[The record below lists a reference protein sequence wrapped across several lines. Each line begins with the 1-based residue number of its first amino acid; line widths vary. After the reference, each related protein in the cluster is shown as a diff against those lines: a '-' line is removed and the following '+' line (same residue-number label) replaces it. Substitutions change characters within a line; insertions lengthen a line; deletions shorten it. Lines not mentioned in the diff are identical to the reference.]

1 VIDRYSRP
9 EMTAI
14 WSEERKFALWL
25 EIEVL
30 AAEALAERGE
40 VPRAAIDKLRKLPAV
55 DVARV
60 RELERTSQHEVIAFL
75 TAVAEKGGDPVR
87 YLHLGMTSSDVM
99 DTAYA
104 VQLKEAAD
112 LLLAGLDRLLDVTR
126 AQAVR
131 HKRQPMIGRTHGI
144 HAEPI
149 TLGLKLAH
157 WWAELARD
165 RGRLTQAREEVAYG
179 KISGAVG
186 TFAHSSPEVEAY
198 VCERLGLKPEPLA
211 TQVVPRDRHAAFFG
225 TLALLAASIERIS
238 VEIRHLQRTEVL
250 EVLEPFGRGQK
261 GSSAMPHKRN
271 PILTEN
277 LCGLA
282 RLVRGYGQVALD
294 NVPLWHERDISH
306 SSAERVIG
314 PDATITMD
322 FMLARLAGVI
332 EGMEVRPESMQKN
345 LDLTGGALF
354 SEALLLALVRKGLAR
369 DTAYALVQP
378 HALAAS
384 AGQGTFLA
392 LVLGDPAIRRVLREE
407 EVRAT
412 IDVEHALR
420 YVDTLFARVFPDS
433 AQT

>member
-1 VIDRYSRP
+1 
-9 EMTAI
+9 MTAI

-30 AAEALAERGE
+30 AAEAQAERGE

-60 RELERTSQHEVIAFL
+60 RELEKTSQHEVIAFL
-75 TAVAEKGGDPVR
+75 SAVAEKGGDPVR
-87 YLHLGMTSSDVM
+87 YLHLGLTSSDVM

-112 LLLAGLDRLLDVTR
+112 RLLAGLDHLLAVVR
-126 AQAVR
+126 SQALR

-157 WWAELARD
+157 WYAELARD
-165 RGRLTQAREEVAYG
+165 RDRLARAREEIAYG
-179 KISGAVG
+179 KLSGAVG
-186 TFAHSSPEVEAY
+186 TFAHSSPEVERY
-198 VCERLGLKPEPLA
+198 VCDRLGLKPEPLA

-225 TLALLAASIERIS
+225 TVALLASSVERVA
-238 VEIRHLQRTEVL
+238 VEIRHLQRSEVL

-314 PDATITMD
+314 PDATIAMD

-332 EGMEVRPESMQKN
+332 EGMEVRPESMQRN
-345 LDLTGGALF
+345 LELTGGALF
-354 SEALLLALVRKGLAR
+354 SESLLLALVRKGLSR
-369 DTAYALVQP
+369 DAAYALVQP

-392 LVLGDPAIRRVLREE
+392 LVLGDSAIRRTLSEE

-420 YVDTLFARVFPDS
+420 YVDTLFARVFAES
-433 AQT
+433 

>member
-1 VIDRYSRP
+1 
-9 EMTAI
+9 MAAI
-14 WSEERKFALWL
+14 WSEKRKFALWL
-25 EIEVL
+25 EIELL
-30 AAEALAERGE
+30 AAEAAAERGE
-40 VPRAAIDKLRKLPAV
+40 VPRAAIDKLRGLPPV

-75 TAVAEKGGDPVR
+75 TVLAETGGDPVR
-87 YLHLGMTSSDVM
+87 YLHLGLTSSDVM

-104 VQLKEAAD
+104 VQTTEAAD
-112 LLLAGLDRLLDVTR
+112 RLLAGLDHLLGVVK
-126 AQAVR
+126 AKALL
-131 HKRQPMIGRTHGI
+131 HKRLPMIGRTHGV

-157 WWAELARD
+157 WWAELERARRRLAVARD
-165 RGRLTQAREEVAYG
+165 EVAYG
-179 KISGAVG
+179 KLSGAVG
-186 TFAHSSPEVEAY
+186 TFVHSHPEIEAY
-198 VCERLGLKPEPLA
+198 VCERLGLRPEPLA
-211 TQVVPRDRHAAFFG
+211 TQVVPRDRHAAFF
-225 TLALLAASIERIS
+225 TSLSLLAASIERIA
-238 VEIRHLQRTEVL
+238 VEIRHLQRSEVL

-314 PDATITMD
+314 PDATIAMD
-322 FMLARLAGVI
+322 FMLARLAGVV
-332 EGMEVRPESMQKN
+332 EGLEVRPESMKRN
-345 LDLTGGALF
+345 LELTGGALF
-354 SEALLLALVRKGLAR
+354 SESLLLALVRKGLSR
-369 DTAYALVQP
+369 NDAYALVQS

-392 LVLGDPAIRRVLREE
+392 LVLGDSAIRRALSEDE
-407 EVRAT
+407 IRAT

-420 YVDTLFARVFPDS
+420 YVDVLFERVFGGS
-433 AQT
+433 

>member
-1 VIDRYSRP
+1 MIERYSRP
-9 EMTAI
+9 EMTAV

-30 AAEALAERGE
+30 AAEAMAEAGE
-40 VPRAAIDKLRKLPAV
+40 VPREAIAKLRALPKV
-55 DVARV
+55 SVARI

-75 TAVAEKGGDPVR
+75 SAVAETGGDSVR
-87 YLHLGMTSSDVM
+87 HLHLGLTSSDVM

-104 VQLKEAAD
+104 VQMKEAAD
-112 LLLAGLDRLLDVTR
+112 RLLADVDQVLSTIR
-126 AQAVR
+126 RQALQY
-131 HKRQPMIGRTHGI
+131 KQLPMIGRTHGI

-157 WWAELARD
+157 WWAEIARD
-165 RGRLTQAREEVAYG
+165 RERLARARAEVAYG
-179 KISGAVG
+179 KLSGAVG
-186 TFAHSSPEVEAY
+186 TFAHSRPEVEAY
-198 VCERLGLKPEPLA
+198 VCERLGLEPEPLA
-211 TQVVPRDRHAAFFG
+211 TQVVPRDRHAAFF
-225 TLALLAASIERIS
+225 TALALLASSIERIA
-238 VEIRHLQRTEVL
+238 VEIRHLQRSEVL

-282 RLVRGYGQVALD
+282 RLVRGYAFTSLE

-314 PDATITMD
+314 PDATIAMD

-332 EGMEVRPESMQKN
+332 DGMEVRPESMERN
-345 LDLTGGALF
+345 LELTGGALF
-354 SEALLLALVRKGLAR
+354 SESVLLALVRRGLSR
-369 DTAYALVQP
+369 DRAYALVQP

-384 AGQGTFLA
+384 AGRGTFLD
-392 LVLGDPAIRRVLREE
+392 LVVADREITRHVSEKELRSAIDLR
-407 EVRAT
+407 
-412 IDVEHALR
+412 HALR
-420 YVDTLFARVFPDS
+420 YVDVLFERVFGKS
-433 AQT
+433 

>member
-1 VIDRYSRP
+1 
-9 EMTAI
+9 MTRI

-30 AAEALAERGE
+30 AAEALAAHGE
-40 VPRAAIDKLRKLPAV
+40 VPPSAVETLRHLPPV
-55 DVARV
+55 DPARV

-75 TAVAEKGGDPVR
+75 SALAEKGGDPVR

-104 VQLKEAAD
+104 VQLSEAAG
-112 LLLAGLDRLLDVTR
+112 LLLRDLDHLLDTVR
-126 AQAVR
+126 GQALR
-131 HKRQPMIGRTHGI
+131 HKDQPMIGRTHGI

-149 TLGLKLAH
+149 TLGLKIAH
-157 WWAELARD
+157 WHAELAR
-165 RGRLTQAREEVAYG
+165 GRSRLERARQEVAYG
-179 KISGAVG
+179 KLSGAVG
-186 TFAHSSPEVEAY
+186 TFAHLRPEVEAH
-198 VCERLGLKPEPLA
+198 VCERLGLVPEPLA
-211 TQVVPRDRHAAFFG
+211 TQVVPRDRHAAFFT
-225 TLALLAASIERIS
+225 TLSLLASSIERIA
-238 VEIRHLQRTEVL
+238 VEFRHLQRSEVL

-282 RLVRGYGQVALD
+282 RLIRGYGQVALD

-314 PDATITMD
+314 PDATIAMD
-322 FMLARLAGVI
+322 FMLSRLATVI
-332 EGMEVRPESMQKN
+332 EGMEVRPESMQRN
-345 LDLTGGALF
+345 LELTGGALF
-354 SEALLLALVRKGLAR
+354 SEALLLALVRKGFSR
-369 DTAYALVQP
+369 DAAYALVQP

-384 AGQGTFLA
+384 AGRGTFLA
-392 LVLGDPAIRRVLREE
+392 LVLGDPSIRRALPEE
-407 EVRAT
+407 EIRAI

-420 YVDTLFARVFPDS
+420 YVDTLFERVFG
-433 AQT
+433 QG

>member
-1 VIDRYSRP
+1 
-9 EMTAI
+9 MTAI

-30 AAEALAERGE
+30 AAEALAERGD
-40 VPRAAIDKLRKLPAV
+40 VPKSAIEKLRKLPPP
-55 DVARV
+55 DVARI

-75 TAVAEKGGDPVR
+75 SATAEKGGDPVR
-87 YLHLGMTSSDVM
+87 FLHRGMTSSDVM

-104 VQLKEAAD
+104 VQMKEAGD
-112 LLLAGLDRLLDVTR
+112 LVLKGLDRLLDVVK
-126 AQAVR
+126 AQAER
-131 HKRQPMIGRTHGI
+131 YKRLAMIGRTHGI

-165 RGRLTQAREEVAYG
+165 RERLAKAREEVAYG
-179 KISGAVG
+179 KPSGAVG
-186 TFAHSSPEVEAY
+186 TFAHLTPSVEAY
-198 VCERLGLKPEPLA
+198 FGERLGLRPEPLA
-211 TQVVPRDRHAAFFG
+211 TQVVPRDRHAAFFT
-225 TLALLAASIERIS
+225 TLALLASSVERIA
-238 VEIRHLQRTEVL
+238 VEIRHLQRSEVL

-282 RLVRGYGQVALD
+282 RLVRGYAFTSLE

-314 PDATITMD
+314 PDATIAMD

-332 EGMEVRPESMQKN
+332 EGMEVRPESMQRN
-345 LDLTGGALF
+345 LDATGGA
-354 SEALLLALVRKGLAR
+354 V
-369 DTAYALVQP
+369 
-378 HALAAS
+378 
-384 AGQGTFLA
+384 
-392 LVLGDPAIRRVLREE
+392 
-407 EVRAT
+407 
-412 IDVEHALR
+412 
-420 YVDTLFARVFPDS
+420 
-433 AQT
+433 

>member
-1 VIDRYSRP
+1 
-9 EMTAI
+9 MTAI

-60 RELERTSQHEVIAFL
+60 RELEKTSQHEVIAFL
-75 TAVAEKGGDPVR
+75 SAVAEKGGDPVR
-87 YLHLGMTSSDVM
+87 YLHLGLTSSDVM

-112 LLLAGLDRLLDVTR
+112 RLLAGLDHLLDVVR
-126 AQAVR
+126 SQALR

-157 WWAELARD
+157 WYAELARD
-165 RGRLTQAREEVAYG
+165 RDRLARAREEIAYG
-179 KISGAVG
+179 KLSGAVG
-186 TFAHSSPEVEAY
+186 AFAHSSPEVERY
-198 VCERLGLKPEPLA
+198 VCDRLGLKPEPLA

-225 TLALLAASIERIS
+225 TVALLASSVERVA
-238 VEIRHLQRTEVL
+238 VEIRHLQRSEVL

-314 PDATITMD
+314 PDATIAMD

-332 EGMEVRPESMQKN
+332 EGMEVRPDSMQRN
-345 LDLTGGALF
+345 LELTGGALF
-354 SEALLLALVRKGLAR
+354 SESLLLALVRKGLSR
-369 DTAYALVQP
+369 DAAYALVQP

-392 LVLGDPAIRRVLREE
+392 LVLGDSAIRRTLSEE

-420 YVDTLFARVFPDS
+420 YVDTLFARVFAES
-433 AQT
+433 

>member
-1 VIDRYSRP
+1 
-9 EMTAI
+9 MTAI
-14 WSEERKFALWL
+14 WSEERRFALWL

-40 VPRAAIDKLRKLPAV
+40 VPRAAIEKLRKLPPV

-60 RELERTSQHEVIAFL
+60 RELEKTSQHEVIAFL
-75 TAVAEKGGDPVR
+75 SALAETGGDPVR
-87 YLHLGMTSSDVM
+87 YLHLGLTSSDVM

-104 VQLKEAAD
+104 VQMKESAD
-112 LLLAGLDRLLDVTR
+112 RLLDDLDRLLVVVR
-126 AQAVR
+126 AQALR
-131 HKRQPMIGRTHGI
+131 YKRQAMIGRTHGI

-157 WWAELARD
+157 WYAELARD
-165 RGRLTQAREEVAYG
+165 RDRLARAREEVAHG
-179 KISGAVG
+179 KLSGAVG
-186 TFAHSSPEVEAY
+186 TFAHSSPEIERH
-198 VCERLGLKPEPLA
+198 VCDRLGLEPEPIA
-211 TQVVPRDRHAAFFG
+211 TQVVPRDRHAAFFA
-225 TLALLAASIERIS
+225 TLALLASSVERIA
-238 VEIRHLQRTEVL
+238 VEIRHLQRSEVL

-282 RLVRGYGQVALD
+282 RLVRGYAQVALE

-314 PDATITMD
+314 PDATIAMD
-322 FMLARLAGVI
+322 FMLARLTGIV
-332 EGMEVRPESMQKN
+332 EGMEVRPDSMKRN
-345 LDLTGGALF
+345 LELTGGALF
-354 SEALLLALVRKGLAR
+354 SEGLLLALVRRGLSR
-369 DTAYALVQP
+369 DAAYALVQP

-384 AGQGTFLA
+384 AGQGAFLA
-392 LVLGDPAIRRVLREE
+392 LVLADSAIRRTLSEDEIRS
-407 EVRAT
+407 T

-420 YVDTLFARVFPDS
+420 YVDILFERVFGPS
-433 AQT
+433 

>member
-1 VIDRYSRP
+1 MIERYSRP

-40 VPRAAIDKLRKLPAV
+40 VPKAAIDKLRKLDCP
-55 DVARV
+55 DVARI

-75 TAVAEKGGDPVR
+75 SAAAEKGGDPVR
-87 YLHLGMTSSDVM
+87 FLHLGMTSSDVM

-104 VQLKEAAD
+104 VQMKEAAD
-112 LLLAGLDRLLDVTR
+112 RLLAGLDRLLDVVK
-126 AQAVR
+126 AQAER
-131 HKRQPMIGRTHGI
+131 YKRLPMIGRTHGI

-165 RGRLTQAREEVAYG
+165 RDRLARAREEVAYG
-179 KISGAVG
+179 KLSGAVG
-186 TFAHSSPEVEAY
+186 TFAHLRPEIEAY
-198 VCERLGLKPEPLA
+198 VCARLGLTPEPLA
-211 TQVVPRDRHAAFFG
+211 TQVVPRDRHAVFFT
-225 TLALLAASIERIS
+225 TLALLASSIERIAT
-238 VEIRHLQRTEVL
+238 EIRHLQRSEVL

-282 RLVRGYGQVALD
+282 RLVRGYAVTSLE

-314 PDATITMD
+314 PDATIAMD
-322 FMLARLAGVI
+322 FMMARLAGVI
-332 EGMEVRPESMQKN
+332 EGMDVRPESMQRN
-345 LDLTGGALF
+345 LELTNGALF
-354 SEALLLALVRKGLAR
+354 SESLLLALVRRGLSR
-369 DTAYALVQP
+369 DAAYALVQP

-392 LVLGDPAIRRVLREE
+392 LVLGDSQIRRLLDESEIRS
-407 EVRAT
+407 T
-412 IDVEHALR
+412 IDVDHALR
-420 YVDTLFARVFPDS
+420 YVDDLFERVFGRS
-433 AQT
+433 

>member
-1 VIDRYSRP
+1 
-9 EMTAI
+9 
-14 WSEERKFALWL
+14 
-25 EIEVL
+25 
-30 AAEALAERGE
+30 
-40 VPRAAIDKLRKLPAV
+40 
-55 DVARV
+55 
-60 RELERTSQHEVIAFL
+60 
-75 TAVAEKGGDPVR
+75 
-87 YLHLGMTSSDVM
+87 
-99 DTAYA
+99 
-104 VQLKEAAD
+104 
-112 LLLAGLDRLLDVTR
+112 LLDVVR
-126 AQAVR
+126 SQALR

-157 WWAELARD
+157 WYAELARD
-165 RGRLTQAREEVAYG
+165 RDRLARAREEIAYG
-179 KISGAVG
+179 KLSGAVG
-186 TFAHSSPEVEAY
+186 TFAHSSPEVERY

-225 TLALLAASIERIS
+225 TVALLASSVERIA
-238 VEIRHLQRTEVL
+238 VEIRHLQRSEVL

-314 PDATITMD
+314 PDATIAMD
-322 FMLARLAGVI
+322 FMLARLAAVI
-332 EGMEVRPESMQKN
+332 EGMEVRPDSMQRN
-345 LDLTGGALF
+345 LELTGGALF
-354 SEALLLALVRKGLAR
+354 SESLLLALVRKGLSR
-369 DTAYALVQP
+369 DAAYALVQP

-392 LVLGDPAIRRVLREE
+392 LVLGDPAIRRTLSEE

-420 YVDTLFARVFPDS
+420 YVDTLFARVFAES
-433 AQT
+433 

>member
-1 VIDRYSRP
+1 
-9 EMTAI
+9 MAAI

-40 VPRAAIDKLRKLPAV
+40 VPQAAIEKLRKLPPI

-60 RELERTSQHEVIAFL
+60 RELERTSRHEVIAFL
-75 TAVAEKGGDPVR
+75 SAVAETGGDPVR

-112 LLLAGLDRLLDVTR
+112 RLLVDLDRLLEVVR
-126 AQAVR
+126 AQAFR
-131 HKRQPMIGRTHGI
+131 HKQLPMIGRTHGI

-149 TLGLKLAH
+149 TFGLKLAH
-157 WWAELARD
+157 WYAELARD
-165 RGRLTQAREEVAYG
+165 RERLVRARAEIAYG
-179 KISGAVG
+179 KLSGAVG
-186 TFAHSSPEVEAY
+186 TFAHSSPDVERY
-198 VCERLGLKPEPLA
+198 VCERLGLEPEPLA
-211 TQVVPRDRHAAFFG
+211 TQVVPRDRHAAFFSA
-225 TLALLAASIERIS
+225 LALLASSIERIA
-238 VEIRHLQRTEVL
+238 VEIRHLQRSEVL

-282 RLVRGYGQVALD
+282 RLVRSYGQVALE

-314 PDATITMD
+314 PDATIAMD
-322 FMLARLAGVI
+322 FMLVRLSGVV
-332 EGMEVRPESMQKN
+332 EGMEVRPESMRRN
-345 LDLTGGALF
+345 LERTGGALF
-354 SEALLLALVRKGLAR
+354 SESLLLALVRKGLSR
-369 DTAYALVQP
+369 DAAYALVQP

-384 AGQGTFLA
+384 SGQGTFLA
-392 LVLGDPAIRRVLREE
+392 LALGDRAIRRTLSEQEIRS
-407 EVRAT
+407 T
-412 IDVEHALR
+412 IDVENALR
-420 YVDTLFARVFPDS
+420 YVDILFERVFGES
-433 AQT
+433 

>member
-1 VIDRYSRP
+1 
-9 EMTAI
+9 MAAI

-40 VPRAAIDKLRKLPAV
+40 VPRAAIEKLRKLPPI
-55 DVARV
+55 DVARI

-75 TAVAEKGGDPVR
+75 SAVAEEGGDPVR

-112 LLLAGLDRLLDVTR
+112 RLLVDLDRLLEVVR
-126 AQAVR
+126 AQAFH
-131 HKRQPMIGRTHGI
+131 HKQLPMIGRTHGI

-157 WWAELARD
+157 WYAELARD
-165 RGRLTQAREEVAYG
+165 RERLSRARTEIAYG
-179 KISGAVG
+179 KLSGAVG
-186 TFAHSSPEVEAY
+186 TFAHSSPDVERY
-198 VCERLGLKPEPLA
+198 VCERLGLEPEPLA
-211 TQVVPRDRHAAFFG
+211 TQVVPRDRHAAFFSA
-225 TLALLAASIERIS
+225 LALLASSIERIA
-238 VEIRHLQRTEVL
+238 VEIRHLQRSEVL

-282 RLVRGYGQVALD
+282 RLVRGYGLVALE

-314 PDATITMD
+314 PDATIAMD
-322 FMLARLAGVI
+322 FMLARLTGVV
-332 EGMEVRPESMQKN
+332 EGMEVRPESMKRN
-345 LDLTGGALF
+345 LELTGGALF
-354 SEALLLALVRKGLAR
+354 SESLLLALVRKGLSR
-369 DTAYALVQP
+369 DAAYALVQP

-384 AGQGTFLA
+384 SGQGTFLA
-392 LVLGDPAIRRVLREE
+392 LALGDRAIRRTLSEQEIRS
-407 EVRAT
+407 T

-420 YVDTLFARVFPDS
+420 YVDVLFARVFGES
-433 AQT
+433 

>member
-14 WSEERKFALWL
+14 WSEKRKFALWL

-60 RELERTSQHEVIAFL
+60 RELEKTSQHEVIAFL
-75 TAVAEKGGDPVR
+75 SAVAEKGGDPVR
-87 YLHLGMTSSDVM
+87 YLHLGLTSSDVM

-112 LLLAGLDRLLDVTR
+112 RLLAGLDHLLGVVR
-126 AQAVR
+126 SQALR

-157 WWAELARD
+157 WYAELARD
-165 RGRLTQAREEVAYG
+165 RDRLARAREEIAYG
-179 KISGAVG
+179 KLSGAVG
-186 TFAHSSPEVEAY
+186 TFAHSSPEVERY
-198 VCERLGLKPEPLA
+198 VCDRLGLKPEPLA

-225 TLALLAASIERIS
+225 TVALLASSVERVA
-238 VEIRHLQRTEVL
+238 VEIRHLQRSEVL

-314 PDATITMD
+314 PDATIAMD

-332 EGMEVRPESMQKN
+332 EGMEVRPDSMQRN
-345 LDLTGGALF
+345 LELTGGALF
-354 SEALLLALVRKGLAR
+354 SESLLLALVRKGLSR
-369 DTAYALVQP
+369 DAAYTLVQP

-392 LVLGDPAIRRVLREE
+392 LVLGDSAIRRTLSEE

-420 YVDTLFARVFPDS
+420 YVDTLFARVFAES
-433 AQT
+433 

>member
-1 VIDRYSRP
+1 MIDRYSRP
-9 EMTAI
+9 EMMAI
-14 WSEERKFALWL
+14 WSEERRFALWL

-40 VPRAAIDKLRKLPAV
+40 VPRAAIEKLRKLPPV

-60 RELERTSQHEVIAFL
+60 RELEKTSQHEVIAFL
-75 TAVAEKGGDPVR
+75 SAVAEKGGDPVR
-87 YLHLGMTSSDVM
+87 YLHLGLTSSDVM
-99 DTAYA
+99 DTAYG
-104 VQLKEAAD
+104 VQMKEAAD
-112 LLLAGLDRLLDVTR
+112 RLLGGLDGLLRVVRD
-126 AQAVR
+126 QAFR

-165 RGRLTQAREEVAYG
+165 RERLARARDEVAYG
-179 KISGAVG
+179 KLSGAVG
-186 TFAHSSPEVEAY
+186 TFAHSSPEVERY
-198 VCERLGLKPEPLA
+198 VCERLGLTPEPLA

-225 TLALLAASIERIS
+225 ALALLASSIERIA
-238 VEIRHLQRTEVL
+238 VEIRHLQRSEVL

-294 NVPLWHERDISH
+294 DVPLWHERDISH

-314 PDATITMD
+314 PDATIAMD
-322 FMLARLAGVI
+322 FMLARLASII
-332 EGMEVRPESMQKN
+332 EGMEVRPESMTRN
-345 LDLTGGALF
+345 LERSGGAIF
-354 SEALLLALVRKGLAR
+354 SEGLLLALVRRGLSR
-369 DTAYALVQP
+369 DAAYALVQP

-384 AGQGTFLA
+384 ADQGTFLA
-392 LVLGDPAIRRVLREE
+392 LVLGDSAIRRTLNEE
-407 EVRAT
+407 EIRST
-412 IDVEHALR
+412 IDVDHALR
-420 YVDTLFARVFPDS
+420 YVDVLFERVFG
-433 AQT
+433 AT

>member
-1 VIDRYSRP
+1 
-9 EMTAI
+9 MAAI

-40 VPRAAIDKLRKLPAV
+40 VPQAAIEKLRKLPPI

-75 TAVAEKGGDPVR
+75 SAVAETGGDPVR

-112 LLLAGLDRLLDVTR
+112 RLLVDLDRLLEVVR
-126 AQAVR
+126 AQAFR
-131 HKRQPMIGRTHGI
+131 HKQLPMIGRTHGI

-149 TLGLKLAH
+149 TFGLKLAH
-157 WWAELARD
+157 WYAELARD
-165 RGRLTQAREEVAYG
+165 RERLVRARAEIAYG
-179 KISGAVG
+179 KLSGAVG
-186 TFAHSSPEVEAY
+186 TFAHSSPDVERY
-198 VCERLGLKPEPLA
+198 VCERLGLEPEPLA
-211 TQVVPRDRHAAFFG
+211 TQVVPRDRHAAFFSA
-225 TLALLAASIERIS
+225 LALLASSIERIA
-238 VEIRHLQRTEVL
+238 VEIRHLQRSEVL

-282 RLVRGYGQVALD
+282 RLVRSYGQVALE

-314 PDATITMD
+314 PDATIAMD
-322 FMLARLAGVI
+322 FMLVRLSGVV
-332 EGMEVRPESMQKN
+332 EGMEVRPESMRRN
-345 LDLTGGALF
+345 LERTGGALF
-354 SEALLLALVRKGLAR
+354 SESLLLALVRKGLSR
-369 DTAYALVQP
+369 DAAYALVQP

-384 AGQGTFLA
+384 SGQGTFLA
-392 LVLGDPAIRRVLREE
+392 LALGDRAIRRTLSEQEIRS
-407 EVRAT
+407 T
-412 IDVEHALR
+412 IDVENALR
-420 YVDTLFARVFPDS
+420 YVDILFARVFGES
-433 AQT
+433 

>member
-1 VIDRYSRP
+1 VIERYSRP

-40 VPRAAIDKLRKLPAV
+40 VPRAAIDELRKLPAV

-60 RELERTSQHEVIAFL
+60 RELEKTSQHEVIAFL
-75 TAVAEKGGDPVR
+75 SAVAEKGGDPVR
-87 YLHLGMTSSDVM
+87 YLHLGLTSSDVM

-112 LLLAGLDRLLDVTR
+112 RLLAALDRLLDGVR
-126 AQAVR
+126 SQALR

-157 WWAELARD
+157 WYAELARD
-165 RGRLTQAREEVAYG
+165 RDRLARARDEIAYG
-179 KISGAVG
+179 KLSGAVG
-186 TFAHSSPEVEAY
+186 TFAHSSPEVERY
-198 VCERLGLKPEPLA
+198 VCERLGLKAEPLA

-225 TLALLAASIERIS
+225 ALALLASSIERVA
-238 VEIRHLQRTEVL
+238 VEIRHLQRSEVL

-282 RLVRGYGQVALD
+282 RLVRSYGQVALE

-314 PDATITMD
+314 PDATIAMD
-322 FMLARLAGVI
+322 FMLARLTGVI
-332 EGMEVRPESMQKN
+332 EGMEVRPESMQRN
-345 LDLTGGALF
+345 LELTGGALF
-354 SEALLLALVRKGLAR
+354 SESLLLALVRKGLSR
-369 DTAYALVQP
+369 DAAYALVQP

-392 LVLGDPAIRRVLREE
+392 LVLGDRAIRRTLSEE
-407 EVRAT
+407 EIRAT

-420 YVDTLFARVFPDS
+420 YVDTLFERVFEGS
-433 AQT
+433 

>member
-1 VIDRYSRP
+1 VIERYSRP
-9 EMTAI
+9 EMAAI

-40 VPRAAIDKLRKLPAV
+40 VPKGAVEKLRALEPPE
-55 DVARV
+55 VARI

-75 TAVAEKGGDPVR
+75 SAAAEKGGDPVR
-87 YLHLGMTSSDVM
+87 FLHLGMTSSDVM

-104 VQLKEAAD
+104 VQMKESAD
-112 LLLAGLDRLLDVTR
+112 RLLAGLDRLLDVVKS
-126 AQAVR
+126 QAER
-131 HKRQPMIGRTHGI
+131 YRRLPMIGRTHGI

-157 WWAELARD
+157 WWAEIARD
-165 RGRLTQAREEVAYG
+165 RERLARAREEIAYG
-179 KISGAVG
+179 KLSGAVG
-186 TFAHSSPEVEAY
+186 TFAHLRPEVEAY
-198 VCERLGLKPEPLA
+198 VCERLGLRPEPLA
-211 TQVVPRDRHAAFFG
+211 TQIVPRDRHAVFFT
-225 TLALLAASIERIS
+225 TLAVLASSIERIAT
-238 VEIRHLQRTEVL
+238 EIRHLQRTEVL

-282 RLVRGYGQVALD
+282 RLVRGYAVTSLE

-314 PDATITMD
+314 PDATIAMD
-322 FMLARLAGVI
+322 FMIARLAGVI
-332 EGMEVRPESMQKN
+332 EDMEVRPESMKRN
-345 LDLTGGALF
+345 LEATNGALF
-354 SEALLLALVRKGLAR
+354 SESLLLALVRKGLSR
-369 DTAYALVQP
+369 DAAYALVQP

-392 LVLGDPAIRRVLREE
+392 LVLGDSQIRRLLDERTI
-407 EVRAT
+407 RST
-412 IDVEHALR
+412 IDVDHALR
-420 YVDTLFARVFPDS
+420 YVDALFERVFARR
-433 AQT
+433 

>member
-1 VIDRYSRP
+1 
-9 EMTAI
+9 MTAI

-40 VPRAAIDKLRKLPAV
+40 VPPGAIDKLRKLRAV
-55 DVARV
+55 GVARV
-60 RELERTSQHEVIAFL
+60 RELENTSQHEVIAFL
-75 TAVAEKGGDPVR
+75 SAVAEKGGDPVR
-87 YLHLGMTSSDVM
+87 YLHLGLTSSDVM
-99 DTAYA
+99 DTAYG

-112 LLLAGLDRLLDVTR
+112 RLLAGLDHLLDGVR
-126 AQAVR
+126 SQALR

-157 WWAELARD
+157 WYAELARD
-165 RGRLTQAREEVAYG
+165 RDRLARAREEIAYG
-179 KISGAVG
+179 KLSGAVG
-186 TFAHSSPEVEAY
+186 TFAHSSPEVERY

-225 TLALLAASIERIS
+225 TVALLASSVERIA
-238 VEIRHLQRTEVL
+238 VEIRHLQRSEVL

-314 PDATITMD
+314 PDATIALD
-322 FMLARLAGVI
+322 FMLARLAAVI
-332 EGMEVRPESMQKN
+332 EGMEVRPDSMQRN
-345 LDLTGGALF
+345 LELTGGALF
-354 SEALLLALVRKGLAR
+354 SESLLLALVRKGLSR
-369 DTAYALVQP
+369 DAAYALVQP

-392 LVLGDPAIRRVLREE
+392 LVLGDPAIRRTLSEE
-407 EVRAT
+407 EGRAT

-420 YVDTLFARVFPDS
+420 YVDTLFARVFAES
-433 AQT
+433 TETV

>member
-1 VIDRYSRP
+1 
-9 EMTAI
+9 MTAI

-60 RELERTSQHEVIAFL
+60 RELEKTSQHEVIAFL
-75 TAVAEKGGDPVR
+75 SAVAEKGGDPVR
-87 YLHLGMTSSDVM
+87 YLHLGLTSSDVM

-112 LLLAGLDRLLDVTR
+112 RLLAGLDHLLDVVR
-126 AQAVR
+126 SQALR

-157 WWAELARD
+157 WYAELARD
-165 RGRLTQAREEVAYG
+165 RDRLARAREEIAYG
-179 KISGAVG
+179 KLSGAVG
-186 TFAHSSPEVEAY
+186 TFAHSSPEVERY

-225 TLALLAASIERIS
+225 TVALLASSVERVA
-238 VEIRHLQRTEVL
+238 VEIRHLQRSEVL

-314 PDATITMD
+314 PDATIAMD

-332 EGMEVRPESMQKN
+332 EGMEVRPDSMQRN
-345 LDLTGGALF
+345 LELTGGALF
-354 SEALLLALVRKGLAR
+354 SESLLLALVRKGLSR
-369 DTAYALVQP
+369 DAAYALVQP

-392 LVLGDPAIRRVLREE
+392 LVLGDSAIRRTLSEE

-420 YVDTLFARVFPDS
+420 YVDTLFARVFAES
-433 AQT
+433 